1 MLQHTEPDVLL
12 PYSKCIASHSSLSHT
27 VGVADPHTH
36 SLSLSDVEKSAHI
49 KSFDHITMKPRK
61 DYLGV
66 LL

>member
-1 MLQHTEPDVLL
+1 MCSFPTANALL
-12 PYSKCIASHSSLSHT
+12 LTPLSHT
-27 VGVADPHTH
+27 RLVLLIHT
-36 SLSLSDVEKSAHI
+36 LSLSDVEKSAHI